1 MEGIALLK
9 RGCDVIKFSS
19 KSSKP
24 AVTLLRLSINEAE
37 LSWQRHGLAALKR
50 KSEGRVLQIRDV
62 TGLLVGRESATFQR
76 AHDDAHGAVHLSLS
90 LVLEGSRTSFD
101 LCCVDEEQFGYLVA
115 GLRALLSERDQRI
128 ADEQRKDLPWGGKA
142 LPSAP
147 SKVPTV
153 PTAPGD
159 EGDEDVSDEKRARLK
174 ALKAELAASQAEL
187 AQVRHGQSSV
197 ERQKS
202 AGTWAAEAEAAAK
215 KAAELSA
222 TLRKTPP
229 KQTPPRRSEADPD
242 SPNSAGAAK
251 SWLKAAEAAEGYG
264 DVSEPEEEPE
274 EAEEAEEAEAE
285 EAEEAEPEEAEEA
298 EEAEPEEAEEAEPE
312 EAEPE
317 EAEAAQEAQE
327 AEEAEEA
334 EEAVAEAEEA
344 EEAELEEPEPEEAE
358 PEPLSRNWK
367 AAAEATSSLGDFG
380 EPLDDE
386 PSAETAL
393 DVPSTARA
401 GPTEVGDFGEEVGDF
416 GEPVAEEPRRPSPV
430 KAAASAPKL
439 AASPAKAEEGESEA
453 AHRVAELER
462 RVKELE
468 AMLPPTPSQAGGH
481 AAVGSTGTDDDSE
494 AESDLGEPLR
504 AAEAL
509 FAHADAPPLA
519 EDEAD
524 ALFRRVSKYG
534 LGGVAGGAD
543 DEEDEDEVDRALRRA
558 LALSDESIALA
569 KDTAEDLSIKP
580 GTLKMAKDLFDDD
593 AVEKPTKP
601 VQRPA
606 ANPFGTSA
614 TKSKPPV
621 PARSAEDAAAALFG
635 SDDVSSP
642 ARERHPA
649 VASYPFPQAAA
660 ANPFGSPAPSAAANP
675 FGASAPAVAA
685 NPFGALAPAV
695 APARHSSKPEVSKQ
709 NPFGG
714 GPPAPPPPAPPP
726 PRAEVSKQAS
736 NPFGGG
742 APASASPPPRTHGS
756 SGGKNPFAKAPAA
769 TTAPARKETAEEIA
783 ARMMAEI
790 DDI

>member
-147 SKVPTV
+147 SPKVPTV

-274 EAEEAEEAEAE
+274 EAEEAE
-285 EAEEAEPEEAEEA
+285 
-298 EEAEPEEAEEAEPE
+298 
-312 EAEPE
+312 
-317 EAEAAQEAQE
+317 
-327 AEEAEEA
+327 AEEA

-344 EEAELEEPEPEEAE
+344 EEEAELEEPEPEEAE
-358 PEPLSRNWK
+358 PEPLSRNRK

-453 AHRVAELER
+453 AKRRVAELER

-685 NPFGALAPAV
+685 NPFGASAPAV